1 MVAFP
6 PTLAVGPLT
15 NLDAWREVV
24 AETFVPHD
32 VTAVGPGADFHGS
45 LHSRA
50 VADVQLSVITG
61 SGQLGRRTSA
71 LIRRRPSDVYN
82 VGLPLR
88 GRGLFEQS
96 GRTAEVAAGDLVMCD
111 TARPCTLH
119 FERDFELLVL
129 VVPRRRLAMRV
140 PGLEDLTG
148 VRIPGSSGN
157 GALAA
162 SLLRGLDPRTVQPG
176 PEATHL
182 SDAAID
188 LLAAC
193 LVGCE
198 GGCPD
203 SSGDTVVAIAHRYI
217 DDHLRYPSLTPAEIA
232 SAAHVSLRQLQSSSR
247 SAARRS
253 AAGFATVGS
262 SAAGTTSP
270 IHVSRVVRSR
280 WSRRLGAWWTR
291 PSSAALSGRA
301 MASHRASTALACSKF
316 ELP

>member
-232 SAAHVSLRQLQSSSR
+232 SAAHVSLRQLQKL
-247 SAARRS
+247 
-253 AAGFATVGS
+253 FAQRGS
-262 SAAGTTSP
+262 TISGW
-270 IHVSRVVRSR
+270 IRD
-280 WSRRLGAWWTR
+280 RRLERCWHDLANPRLASR
-291 PSSAALSGRA
+291 PVAVVAASWGLVDAPQFSRA
-301 MASHRASTALACSKF
+301 FRARYGIAPREHRACLL
-316 ELP
+316 EV